1 MDQEQITI
9 SVMDQEYKIKCNTSE
24 IDLLQKSAAY
34 LDIKM
39 SEIKK
44 NAPSMSKDKVAI
56 MTALNI
62 VSSFL
67 KQEDDLKEFANVSDE
82 INDLQQSLLEIG
94 GEK

>member
-39 SEIKK
+39 SEIKM
-44 NAPSMSKDKVAI
+44 NAPSMSKDKVAV

-82 INDLQQSLLEIG
+82 INNLQQSLLEIG
-94 GEK
+94 GE

>member
-9 SVMDQEYKIKCNTSE
+9 SVMDQEYKIKCNKSE

-44 NAPSMSKDKVAI
+44 NVPSMSKDKVAV

-94 GEK
+94 GER

>member
-44 NAPSMSKDKVAI
+44 NAPSMSKDKVAV
-56 MTALNI
+56 MTALTI

>member
-9 SVMDQEYKIKCNTSE
+9 SVMDQEYKIKCNKSE

-44 NAPSMSKDKVAI
+44 NVPSMSKDKVAV

-94 GEK
+94 DER

>member
-82 INDLQQSLLEIG
+82 INDLQQSILEIG

>member
-9 SVMDQEYKIKCNTSE
+9 SVMDQEYKIKCSTSE

-44 NAPSMSKDKVAI
+44 NTPSMSKDKVAV

-94 GEK
+94 GE

>member
-44 NAPSMSKDKVAI
+44 NAPSMSKDKVAV

>member
-44 NAPSMSKDKVAI
+44 NAPSMSKDRVAI

>member
-44 NAPSMSKDKVAI
+44 NAPSMSKDKVAV

-82 INDLQQSLLEIG
+82 INNLQQSLLEIG